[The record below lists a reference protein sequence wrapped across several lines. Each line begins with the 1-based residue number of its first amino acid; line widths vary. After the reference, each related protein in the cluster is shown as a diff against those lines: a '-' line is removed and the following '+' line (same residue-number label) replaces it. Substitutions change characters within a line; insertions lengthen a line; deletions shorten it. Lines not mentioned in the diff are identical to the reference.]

1 MHVGYLL
8 QQGLELRRP
17 PFDGPA
23 NHVREV
29 VLALGALGHRVTMVT
44 GQDGARQI
52 WRSEALGAQ
61 TPVQV
66 TRMERGPLRWAER
79 LVRRTQSALR
89 LPYANFFDSLR
100 FALAARQALSGCDV
114 LLERM
119 SWMGYGGGLAA
130 RWMKVPLVLEYNGD
144 HLHDLEAKGMAP
156 RGLQRRLSLALMAGA
171 VRRSAHVV
179 ATGTGWR
186 DHFLK
191 QWRYPAERVTTIE
204 NGTALARLLAREQLR
219 AFAPPR
225 PADEP
230 LTLVYLGG
238 FYAWH
243 GVPNLIRAFA
253 RACAQGDNLRLLLV
267 GSGVGRDEAQ
277 QLAVEQGVT
286 GRVTFAGQ
294 MTAEQFAPLLAQADI
309 GLSPYCGWKEF
320 SGLKLFDYKAAGL
333 AIVASGANGQP
344 ATLKHEHT
352 ALIVP
357 PCDEDA
363 LTRAI
368 RRLAGDPALRR
379 ALGQQA
385 RREAEACHGW
395 DNTAR
400 ELIRVFQQA
409 GARVH

>member
-29 VLALGALGHRVTMVT
+29 IHALGALGHRVTVVT
-44 GQDGARQI
+44 GAPGTRGA
-52 WRSEALGAQ
+52 WCSEALEAQ
-61 TPVQV
+61 TLVRV
-66 TRMERGPLRWAER
+66 ERMERGPLRLLEGG
-79 LVRRTQSALR
+79 VRRVQSGLR
-89 LPYANFFDSLR
+89 LPYANLFDSLR
-100 FALAARQALSGCDV
+100 FALAAQKALAGCDV

-119 SWMGYGGGLAA
+119 SWMGLGGGLAA
-130 RWMKVPLVLEYNGD
+130 RWLRVPLVLEYNGD

-156 RGLQRRLSLALMAGA
+156 VGLQRRLSLALMAG
-171 VRRSAHVV
+171 VVQRSAHVV

-186 DHFLK
+186 DHFLR

-204 NGTALARLLAREQLR
+204 NGTALVQLLRRDQLR
-219 AFAPPR
+219 AFGTPPAPG
-225 PADEP
+225 EP
-230 LTLVYLGG
+230 VTLVYLGG

-253 RACAQGDNLRLLLV
+253 RARATGQPLRLLLI
-267 GSGVGRDEAQ
+267 GSGAGLDEAR
-277 QLAVEQGVT
+277 QLVAGQGVAEA
-286 GRVTFAGQ
+286 VTFAGHL
-294 MTAEQFAPLLAQADI
+294 TAEQFAPLLAQADI

-333 AIVASGANGQP
+333 AIIASGTNGQP
-344 ATLKHEHT
+344 ATLKHEQT

-363 LTRAI
+363 LTGAMLA
-368 RRLAGDPALRR
+368 LAGNAGRRR
-379 ALGQQA
+379 ALGKQA
-385 RREAEACHGW
+385 RLEAESCHGW
-395 DNTAR
+395 DRTAR
-400 ELIRVFQQA
+400 ELEHVFRQA
-409 GARVH
+409 IERVH